1 MAPNGP
7 DRETEIEVREFIRE
21 CSVTPNFSGDVILKK
36 VTARITTREVAELL
50 GIDLTTL
57 RRLMRKGTITAPPII
72 FDPRTNSTGRMWSE
86 DDVSGHVPP

>member
-1 MAPNGP
+1 
-7 DRETEIEVREFIRE
+7 V
-21 CSVTPNFSGDVILKK
+21 K
-36 VTARITTREVAELL
+36 ARITTQEVAELL

-86 DDVSGHVPP
+86 DDVQRARSALQSDGVKS